1 MLGVAAVILCGILVA
16 LHFPVV
22 MNSPLAALAFAMLT
36 TGTIGA
42 VAIAVGAQLAPLPLF
57 ALILVSV
64 AAFFVDFFMVS
75 TVDRLVFHTTLTLPF
90 ESTVIAT
97 FFFCFPGM
105 MPSTRLHFANECTC
119 SVVEVQSTREGF
131 YREFA
136 WDGNAIANIKALKG
150 NESMETYLVGIISM
164 HFIREIQCKMFNIKV
179 FI

>member
-64 AAFFVDFFMVS
+64 EALFGV
-75 TVDRLVFHTTLTLPF
+75 
-90 ESTVIAT
+90 
-97 FFFCFPGM
+97 CFQEWFRP
-105 MPSTRLHFANECTC
+105 
-119 SVVEVQSTREGF
+119 QI
-131 YREFA
+131 
-136 WDGNAIANIKALKG
+136 D
-150 NESMETYLVGIISM
+150 
-164 HFIREIQCKMFNIKV
+164 
-179 FI
+179 